1 MVAPLFGDLSLCVK
15 KVKKQNV
22 LRFQVVPSK
31 QIWSVV
37 SEQNHRNE
45 LLSVRQERRTCA
57 KIGLRMKLALAA
69 HPPALLPHQ
78 IKSQILHCNV
88 SQLFCSSLPLHIKEL
103 PHLRPHICLKLDC
116 VYKWKQNKLAK
127 LRSRYILQKYSWDKY
142 TSERAFKPSY
152 TFLTFKPSYTF
163 LST

>member
-1 MVAPLFGDLSLCVK
+1 MGQLSQPFRVVAPLLGDLSLCVK

-45 LLSVRQERRTCA
+45 LLSARQEEDLCQDRA
-57 KIGLRMKLALAA
+57 PHEISIGCSSSCITR
-69 HPPALLPHQ
+69 HQ

-103 PHLRPHICLKLDC
+103 PHLRPHILP
-116 VYKWKQNKLAK
+116 QAG
-127 LRSRYILQKYSWDKY
+127 LRL
-142 TSERAFKPSY
+142 
-152 TFLTFKPSYTF
+152 
-163 LST
+163 